1 VREESNVVLSH
12 DVPIQVE
19 VAAIDASLID
29 DGSHAD
35 MVVAQPG
42 NAAGG
47 NGLLG
52 M

>member
-1 VREESNVVLSH
+1 VREESDIILSQ
-12 DVPIQVE
+12 DVPVQVE
-19 VAAIDASLID
+19 VAAIDASLSD

-35 MVVAQPG
+35 MVVAQSG
-42 NAAGG
+42 NTAGG